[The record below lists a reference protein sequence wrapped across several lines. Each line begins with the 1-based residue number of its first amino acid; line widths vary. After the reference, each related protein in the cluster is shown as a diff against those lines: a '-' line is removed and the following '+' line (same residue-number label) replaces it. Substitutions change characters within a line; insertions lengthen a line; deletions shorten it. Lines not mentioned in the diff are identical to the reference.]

1 MLRRFYTVMIV
12 PHEGGTLRRL
22 SVSLNFVVT
31 MAGIFVFCFASSA
44 FLSQFFLGSMHPVG
58 NDERLR
64 TERDRL
70 ERELSKTR
78 GLLQETCLKLDAY
91 MEKQDDLDRAN
102 GAVEAD
108 EDAMGG
114 EAGD

>member
-58 NDERLR
+58 NDELRLNAILR
-64 TERDRL
+64 RALHAHL
-70 ERELSKTR
+70 EGSQRSGWGVASWK
-78 GLLQETCLKLDAY
+78 
-91 MEKQDDLDRAN
+91 
-102 GAVEAD
+102 
-108 EDAMGG
+108 
-114 EAGD
+114 